1 MDKSELRLNV
11 IALERRA
18 VGKHSAWWISVLYA
32 RLAEPLQGEDYRN
45 ILCYGLGQVFLRIAQ
60 ED

>member
-1 MDKSELRLNV
+1 MDKSEVILNV

-32 RLAEPLQGEDYRN
+32 LLAEPLQREDYR
-45 ILCYGLGQVFLRIAQ
+45 ISYVM
-60 ED
+60 D